1 MAELSGV
8 AAWLVLACLVG
19 ISLSLLMTFLRLL
32 LGPALSDRVVALDL
46 VSYQSIALM
55 LVYAVYMG
63 QPGFLDVA
71 LVLALVAFF
80 GTVAFAGYI
89 EYTSK
94 AERESTQS

>member
-1 MAELSGV
+1 MVEISGV
-8 AAWLVLACLVG
+8 TAWFVLACLVG
-19 ISLSLLMTFLRLL
+19 IALSLLMTFTRLL
-32 LGPALSDRVVALDL
+32 KGPVLADRVVALDL

-89 EYTSK
+89 EHASK
-94 AERESTQS
+94 SKEEG